1 MSVLFIGQHGLIQ
14 REVEFARGHN
24 RELRLEL
31 RIHPVKNCI
40 EINGVMVVGRL
51 RWEAA
56 CLSLLIRGEYVDF
69 ARACGAAKL
78 QSELAARGQRSVL
91 NRKQLSRLWDSLQAM
106 FELAGCGTEFAQR
119 FAYAPRNRTVGP
131 WWWCALFEDVVH
143 AVEGEEIR
151 STSDQMIL
159 PGLAVSGGIG
169 HAVDLCRQLLIV
181 HGTLFDGNHAAA
193 LPFLDECALWREA
206 TPELHGLRL
215 LRSVEAK
222 ISARD
227 FVGADRS
234 LIQLK
239 ELVDSCPLAQIYL
252 GSATA
257 IAEQRV
263 RYAQSPMD
271 YYAGITLAL
280 RPAIL
285 QAPSQCHLEIDS
297 FSRSRGFSLAA
308 LCERR
313 WIEEFA
319 ETQVREVALVHVRL
333 GCDYSFAAIYGFL
346 VNAQYEYV
354 QYACANLAYLLQQA
368 YLRGV
373 YTEVDDVFAW
383 YGLAQAWLNRFEL
396 PDNTIWEYIFLGDFW
411 LYSPEVRSHFSH
423 LHSSPE
429 WDGLRPDQLAFYQR
443 SWTRA
448 QELTEPRQM
457 VHAALNLYHFAR
469 IAALGETMASAQHSL
484 HILFDAH
491 PQVKEILL
499 AEGYVLPDD

>member
-1 MSVLFIGQHGLIQ
+1 M
-14 REVEFARGHN
+14 
-24 RELRLEL
+24 EL
-31 RIHPVKNCI
+31 RIHPVRNCI
-40 EINGVMVVGRL
+40 EINGVMVAGRL

-56 CLSLLIRGEYVDF
+56 CLTLLIRGEYGEP

-78 QSELAARGQRSVL
+78 QSELALRGQRSVL

-106 FELAGCGTEFAQR
+106 FELAACGAEFEQR
-119 FAYAPRNRTVGP
+119 FAYAARTRTVGP
-131 WWWCALFEDVVH
+131 WWWRRLPEDIVH
-143 AVEGEEIR
+143 ADEGDEFILKPA
-151 STSDQMIL
+151 QMIL
-159 PGLAVSGGIG
+159 PGLAMSGESE
-169 HAVDLCRQLLIV
+169 HAARLCRQLLIV
-181 HGTLFDGNHAAA
+181 HGTLFDGNYSGA
-193 LPFLDECALWREA
+193 LTILDECELWQEA

-234 LIQLK
+234 LFQLK
-239 ELVDSCPLAQIYL
+239 ELIDSCPLVQIYL

-257 IAEQRV
+257 ISEQRV
-263 RYAQSPMD
+263 RYAQSPME
-271 YYAGITLAL
+271 YYAAISHAL

-297 FSRSRGFSLAA
+297 FSRSRGFGLAA

-319 ETQVREVALVHVRL
+319 ETQAREVALVHVRL

-373 YTEVDDVFAW
+373 YTEVDDVFVW

-411 LYSPEVRSHFSH
+411 LYSPEARSHFCR
-423 LHSSPE
+423 LHSAPE
-429 WDGLRPDQLAFYQR
+429 WDGLRPDQLVFYQR
-443 SWTRA
+443 SWVRA
-448 QELTEPRQM
+448 QELGEARQM

-469 IAALGETMASAQHSL
+469 LAVLGEEMASAQHHL
-484 HILFDAH
+484 RILFDAH
-491 PQVKEILL
+491 PQVKELLL
-499 AEGYVLPDD
+499 AEGYVLPED